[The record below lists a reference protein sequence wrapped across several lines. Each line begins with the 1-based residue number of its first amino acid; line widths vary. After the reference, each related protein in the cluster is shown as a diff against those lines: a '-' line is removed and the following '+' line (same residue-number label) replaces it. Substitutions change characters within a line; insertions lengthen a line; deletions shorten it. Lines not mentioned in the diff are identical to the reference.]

1 MLYNTTI
8 AVAFERAGG
17 TGMSERSKH
26 GQHDAAERW
35 NWVWHVIALT
45 VLVGTMILMLAT
57 DDLGPSKRFLL
68 LALYAALALWYIV
81 QIVVPVTRFRSNLHL
96 SMLYFV
102 ALLGIWAAL
111 VRVSPT
117 NLMLIA
123 MLAPSIYSRLP
134 IRWAIIASAV
144 IGILSVVMRFQPGQP
159 FAAEMILIG
168 LLVGLGMIPL
178 GLYIDSI
185 MRQSSERRRLI
196 EELSAAKESLAQ
208 AERQAG
214 ALGERQRLS
223 HEIHDRLAQGYTSI
237 VMQLETAD
245 ALFDTDPASARRSL
259 LEARDAARSSL
270 EETRS
275 LIWALRPDL
284 EKPPALPDAV
294 KRLSTV
300 WGEANRLPVELRVTG
315 EEVEIPTQL
324 EAMLLR
330 AAREALNNV
339 ARHAGASEVSITLS
353 YMDDGIA
360 LDVQDNGQ
368 GVQPNGSQGGG
379 FGLQSL
385 RQSVEQAGGEMIL
398 ESAAG
403 EGTTLGIVL
412 PLTLKVKM
420 L

>member
-1 MLYNTTI
+1 MNDLG
-8 AVAFERAGG
+8 RQ
-17 TGMSERSKH
+17 
-26 GQHDAAERW
+26 GQRDAAERW
-35 NWVWHVIALT
+35 NWVWHVISLTAL
-45 VLVGTMILMLAT
+45 VWTMLLMFST
-57 DDLGPSKRFLL
+57 DDLGRSERFLL
-68 LALYAALALWYIV
+68 LALYAALVLWYSV
-81 QIVVPVTRFRSNLHL
+81 QIVVPVPRFRCNLYL
-96 SMLYFV
+96 SIPYFAV
-102 ALLGIWAAL
+102 LLAIWAAL
-111 VRVSPT
+111 VRVSPE

-134 IRWAIIASAV
+134 IRWAMIASAV
-144 IGILSVVMRFQPGQP
+144 IGILSVVMRLQPGQA
-159 FAAEMILIG
+159 FGAEIILIG
-168 LLVGLGMIPL
+168 LLVGLGMIPM

-185 MRQSSERRRLI
+185 ARQSSERRRLI
-196 EELSAAKESLAQ
+196 EELSTAKESLAQ

-245 ALFDTDPASARRSL
+245 ALFDTDTASARRSL

-284 EKPPALPDAV
+284 EKPLPLAQRALPDAV

-300 WGEANRLPVELRVTG
+300 WEEANHLPVEIRVTG

-330 AAREALNNV
+330 AVREALNNV

-353 YMDDGIA
+353 YMDDVIA

-368 GVQPNGSQGGG
+368 GVQPNGSSGGG

-385 RQSVEQAGGEMIL
+385 RQSVEQAGGEMTL
-398 ESAAG
+398 ESTAG

>member
-1 MLYNTTI
+1 MNDLG
-8 AVAFERAGG
+8 RQ
-17 TGMSERSKH
+17 
-26 GQHDAAERW
+26 GQRDAAERW
-35 NWVWHVIALT
+35 NWVWHVISLI
-45 VLVGTMILMLAT
+45 VLVWAVLLMLTT
-57 DDLGPSKRFLL
+57 DDLGRSERFLL
-68 LALYAALALWYIV
+68 MALYAALALWYSV
-81 QIVVPVTRFRSNLHL
+81 QIVVPVTRFRRNLHL
-96 SMLYFV
+96 SVAYFV
-102 ALLGIWAAL
+102 VLLGIWAAL
-111 VRVSPT
+111 VRVSPA

-123 MLAPSIYSRLP
+123 MLAPSIYLRLP
-134 IRWAIIASAV
+134 ISWAIIASAV
-144 IGILSVVMRFQPGQP
+144 MGILSVVMRFQPGQA
-159 FAAEMILIG
+159 FGAEIILSG
-168 LLVGLGMIPL
+168 LLVGLGMIPM

-185 MRQSSERRRLI
+185 IRQSSERRRLI

-208 AERQAG
+208 VERQAG
-214 ALGERQRLS
+214 AMGERQRLS

-284 EKPPALPDAV
+284 EKPLPLAQRALPDAV

-300 WGEANRLPVELRVTG
+300 WGEANHLPVETRVTG

-330 AAREALNNV
+330 AVREALNNV
-339 ARHAGASEVSITLS
+339 ARHSGASEVSITLS
-353 YMDDGIA
+353 YMDDVIA

-368 GVQPNGSQGGG
+368 GVQPNGSPGGG

-385 RQSVEQAGGEMIL
+385 RQSVEQAGGELIL

>member
-1 MLYNTTI
+1 
-8 AVAFERAGG
+8 
-17 TGMSERSKH
+17 MSEWSKQ
-26 GQHDAAERW
+26 GQRDAAERW

-45 VLVGTMILMLAT
+45 ALVGAILLMLSA
-57 DDLGPSKRFLL
+57 DDFGGSQRFLL
-68 LALYAALALWYIV
+68 LALYAALALWYTV
-81 QIVVPVTRFRSNLHL
+81 QIVVPVTRFRRNLHL
-96 SMLYFV
+96 SVLYFV
-102 ALLGIWAAL
+102 VLLGIWAAL

-134 IRWAIIASAV
+134 IRWAITAGAV
-144 IGILSVVMRFQPGQP
+144 MGILSVVMQLQPGQAL
-159 FAAEMILIG
+159 AAEMILIG
-168 LLVGLGMIPL
+168 LLVGLGMIPI

-185 MRQSSERRRLI
+185 VRQSSERRRLI
-196 EELSAAKESLAQ
+196 EDLNAAKESLAQ

-245 ALFDTDPASARRSL
+245 ALFDTDPASTRQRL
-259 LEARDAARSSL
+259 RQARDVARSNL

-284 EKPPALPDAV
+284 TQPPALPDAV
-294 KRLSTV
+294 KRLSAV
-300 WGEANRLPVELRVTG
+300 WGEANHLPVEIRVTG
-315 EEVEIPTQL
+315 EEVKIPTQL

-353 YMDDGIA
+353 YMDDVIA

-368 GVQPNGSQGGG
+368 GMRPNGSLGGG

-398 ESAAG
+398 ESAVG

>member
-1 MLYNTTI
+1 
-8 AVAFERAGG
+8 
-17 TGMSERSKH
+17 MSDRSKQ
-26 GQHDAAERW
+26 GRRDAAERW
-35 NWVWHVIALT
+35 NWVWHVIAVT
-45 VLVGTMILMLAT
+45 VLVGTMVLMLSA
-57 DDLGPSKRFLL
+57 DGMGRSQRSLL
-68 LALYAALALWYIV
+68 LALYAALALWYTV
-81 QIVVPVTRFRSNLHL
+81 QIVVPLARFRRDPHL
-96 SMLYFV
+96 SVPYFV
-102 ALLGIWAAL
+102 VLLGIWAAL
-111 VRVSPT
+111 VRVSPA

-134 IRWAIIASAV
+134 IRWAMIASAV
-144 IGILSVVMRFQPGQP
+144 MGILSVVMRLQPGQA

-178 GLYIDSI
+178 GLFIDSI
-185 MRQSSERRRLI
+185 MRQSNERRRLI

-245 ALFDTDPASARRSL
+245 ALFDSEPASARRSL
-259 LEARDAARSSL
+259 LQARDAARSSL

-284 EKPPALPDAV
+284 EKPPALIEAV
-294 KRLSTV
+294 QRLSIV
-300 WGEANRLPVELRVTG
+300 WGEANHLSVEVRVTG
-315 EEVEIPTQL
+315 EEVELPTQL

-330 AAREALNNV
+330 AAREALNNI

-353 YMDDGIA
+353 YMDDVIA

-368 GVQPNGSQGGG
+368 GVQPNGSVGGG

-412 PLTLKVKM
+412 PLTHKVKM